1 MSVRHWLVAPSLV
14 AVVSAAATPTASADW
29 TVTPFI
35 GWNLGGSADINAGS
49 ARENSSPMFR
59 RTIDYGA
66 SLTAMGKGAVGFEI
80 DFGYSPNFFEDH
92 SSRGGLRLRS
102 DSSVTTLTGNVILG
116 ARGGSVRPYAVGG
129 VGLIRTNIQGVGHV
143 FSSVNK
149 NDLGLD
155 VGGGVMGFFSQKV
168 GLRGDVRYFRRGFG
182 GAGDWTGLELNDFQF
197 WRGSLGVSVKF

>member
-1 MSVRHWLVAPSLV
+1 MSVGKWLLAPSLV
-14 AVVSAAATPTASADW
+14 AMVSAATPSTAAADW
-29 TVTPFI
+29 TLTPFI

-49 ARENSSPMFR
+49 ARENSSPTFR

-66 SLTAMGKGAVGFEI
+66 SLTTMGKGAVGFEI
-80 DFGYSPNFFEDH
+80 DFGYSPTFFEDH

-102 DSSVTTLTGNVILG
+102 DSSVTTLTGNVIIG

-129 VGLIRTNIQGVGHV
+129 VGLIRTNIQGVDHV

-155 VGGGVMGFFSQKV
+155 VGAGVMGVFAQNA
-168 GLRGDVRYFRRGFG
+168 GLRGDVRYFRGFRGT
-182 GAGDWTGLELNDFQF
+182 GASFTGLALNNFQF
-197 WRGSLGVSVKF
+197 WRASLGLSLKF